1 MSTAE
6 LQRSDAELTP
16 PTVGA
21 SARRRSVAGYL
32 VRPIAL
38 VLICAVVA
46 VVLATSSLDSLEA
59 RALAPA
65 NLLAAVWEHVQLTFV
80 STFLVV
86 VIAIPLGV
94 LFSRPALRRIRPFLI
109 GLLNLG
115 QAVPTIGILVLL
127 AVGFA
132 FLGFGAAMVGL
143 VLYAIIPVMLNT
155 IVGLQ
160 QVDPAVLESGRGMGL
175 SSTQVLFGIELPLSV
190 PVILAGIRTALVIN
204 VGTATLAAY
213 INAGGLGRIIVA
225 GMSTNRLIVQI
236 VGAVLTAVLA
246 LLIDY
251 LAGLAE
257 DLLRPAGL

>member
-1 MSTAE
+1 MSTTTSNATGK
-6 LQRSDAELTP
+6 LTP
-16 PTVGA
+16 PTVGV
-21 SARRRSVAGYL
+21 STGRRSIAGFL
-32 VRPIAL
+32 TRPI
-38 VLICAVVA
+38 VLIVTCAGIA
-46 VVLATSSLDSLEA
+46 LLIAISPKDTLEA
-59 RALAPA
+59 RALDTP
-65 NLLAAVWEHVQLTFV
+65 NLLSAVWEHVLLAV
-80 STFLVV
+80 ASTVLVV
-86 VIAIPLGV
+86 LIAIPLGI
-94 LFSRPALRRIRPFLI
+94 LFSRRRVRVIRPYLI

-132 FLGFGAAMVGL
+132 FVGFGAAIIGL

-160 QVDPAVLESGRGMGL
+160 QVDPAILESGRGMGL
-175 SSTQVLFGIELPLSV
+175 SARQVLFGIELPLSV
-190 PVILAGIRTALVIN
+190 PIILAGVRTALVIN

-213 INAGGLGRIIVA
+213 INAGGLGRIIIA
-225 GMSTNRLIVQI
+225 GLSTNRVLVQV

-257 DLLRPAGL
+257 DYLRPAGL

>member
-1 MSTAE
+1 MSTVIPSAT
-6 LQRSDAELTP
+6 AELTP
-16 PTVGA
+16 PTVGV
-21 SARRRSVAGYL
+21 STGRRSVAGYL
-32 VRPIAL
+32 IRPI
-38 VLICAVVA
+38 VLIVVCVGIA
-46 VVLATSSLDSLEA
+46 LLITLSPKDTIEA
-59 RALAPA
+59 RTLETS
-65 NLLAAVWEHVQLTFV
+65 NLLAAVWEHVQLTFA
-80 STFLVV
+80 STILVV
-86 VIAIPLGV
+86 LIAIPLGI
-94 LFSRPALRRIRPFLI
+94 LFSRRGLRVVQPFLI

-132 FLGFGAAMVGL
+132 FLGFGAALVGL
-143 VLYAIIPVMLNT
+143 VIYAIIPVMLNT

-190 PVILAGIRTALVIN
+190 PIILAGVRTALVIN

-213 INAGGLGRIIVA
+213 INAGGLGRIIIA
-225 GMSTNRLIVQI
+225 GMSTNRLLIQI

-251 LAGLAE
+251 LAGVAE

>member
-1 MSTAE
+1 MSAATPSATA
-6 LQRSDAELTP
+6 RLTP
-16 PTVGA
+16 PTVGV
-21 SARRRSVAGYL
+21 STGRRSVAGYL
-32 VRPIAL
+32 IRPI
-38 VLICAVVA
+38 VLIIVCAGIA
-46 VVLATSSLDSLEA
+46 LLIAFSPKDTIEA
-59 RALAPA
+59 RTLETP
-65 NLLAAVWEHVQLTFV
+65 NLLAAVWEHVQLTFA
-80 STFLVV
+80 STVLVV
-86 VIAIPLGV
+86 LIAIPLGI
-94 LFSRPALRRIRPFLI
+94 LFSRRGLRVIRPFLI

-143 VLYAIIPVMLNT
+143 VIYAIIPVMLNT

-190 PVILAGIRTALVIN
+190 PIILAGVRTALVIN

-213 INAGGLGRIIVA
+213 INAGGLGRIIIA
-225 GMSTNRLIVQI
+225 GMTTNRLLIQI

-251 LAGLAE
+251 LAGVAE

>member
-1 MSTAE
+1 MSAATP
-6 LQRSDAELTP
+6 SSTAELTP
-16 PTVGA
+16 PTVGV
-21 SARRRSVAGYL
+21 STGRRSVAGYL
-32 VRPIAL
+32 IRPIAL
-38 VLICAVVA
+38 IVICGVIALVIA
-46 VVLATSSLDSLEA
+46 FAPMDTLEA
-59 RALAPA
+59 RALAWP
-65 NLLAAVWEHVQLTFV
+65 NLLSAVWEHVLLTFA
-80 STFLVV
+80 STVLVV

-94 LFSRPALRRIRPFLI
+94 IFSRRGLRVIRPFLI

-132 FLGFGAAMVGL
+132 FLGFGAAMIGL

-160 QVDPAVLESGRGMGL
+160 QVDRAILESGRGMGL

-190 PVILAGIRTALVIN
+190 PIILAGVRTALVIN

-225 GMSTNRLIVQI
+225 GMSTNRLMIQI
-236 VGAVLTAVLA
+236 IGAVLTAVLA

-251 LAGLAE
+251 LAGVAE
-257 DLLRPAGL
+257 DLLRPKGL